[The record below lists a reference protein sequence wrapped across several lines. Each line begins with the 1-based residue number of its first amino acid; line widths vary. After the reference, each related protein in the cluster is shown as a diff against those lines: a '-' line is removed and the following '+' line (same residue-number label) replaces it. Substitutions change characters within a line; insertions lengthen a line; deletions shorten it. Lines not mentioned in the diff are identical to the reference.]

1 MFHIGKD
8 DGKRISIRF
17 DANILPFVNDVD
29 CPVLQSALRADHDTS
44 HLMKR
49 LSAELKDCIL
59 AIAGPQSADLLD
71 VDPSSCSLS
80 FLDLSHL
87 GQTAEFSMKHISN
100 LPPGTQGKRNGKGSS
115 GDRIVIERLAGP
127 PYLQGDYRAVDPKGA
142 MDFAVS
148 AFLRDVVW
156 LNGSVALVSAEYLWH
171 KQYLAERCNASILK
185 TLLHDTIRFGMGDDT
200 KTYGEAGTVYKAA
213 AAAPFR
219 ALNEISNQH
228 RNSSIAI
235 GGKNRSILR
244 PGMGVLIEVPLS
256 TSQHAGFH
264 NTFGSITAMDLDS
277 GNITVRLLLGRDN
290 LPDYVLANLGGNDLV
305 QTNAVLEVPINWVAG
320 TFRLWPSL
328 LFNAECIA
336 QKGES
341 GMRNK
346 FLGRV
351 VVCDLQFSPKDEHVN
366 RSDELEGDNV
376 MVNTEIFARLLEGRL
391 RLTLSRMKP
400 FPAKAALAYIFH
412 MHELEG
418 GLNPPAL
425 AYTPLLRHSL
435 TSFALQKAGH
445 ARSAKDLHTFHPDM
459 PPRAVLELL
468 HCTVPSEDLHVGV
481 RKGVLTVEVKNLGQL
496 RGVFGMD
503 PSVVDLRDDGHGVI
517 EFYGPFAIKWNMY
530 DVSEDWGKLSGSL
543 SISVGSYTEFN
554 RMGTDVI
561 KSSKCHPEALRGSG
575 VEAPAKKKARTSK
588 ASPDTGGLRRA
599 SQAQAQANERA
610 QRLERRSVLSGGG
623 SESTSP
629 SDVSDVGRPSFRF
642 PETQDSYR
650 ISLIRA
656 VESEPLRLMQTTSQA
671 QAQANVRAQGQ
682 ERRSFLLGGGSE
694 STSPS
699 DVSAVGR
706 SPFQFPERDDHRIS
720 LSSRFVQMASE
731 VLVQAKERAQGLE
744 NCSVLLDGGSE
755 STSPSDVSAVGRPS
769 SPDVSYDALF
779 EGPGEQP
786 AEGLGGPGA

>member
-1 MFHIGKD
+1 MAFHMSKD
-8 DGKRISIRF
+8 SMRISIRF
-17 DANILPFVNDVD
+17 DANILPFVEGIDRD
-29 CPVLQSALRADHDTS
+29 VLQLALRDEHDTS
-44 HLMKR
+44 HLIKR
-49 LSAELKDCIL
+49 LSAGFKDCIL

-71 VDPSSCSLS
+71 VDPSSCSMQ
-80 FLDLSHL
+80 FLDLNHF
-87 GQTAEFSMKHISN
+87 GQTAEFSMQHISN
-100 LPPGTQGKRNGKGSS
+100 LPPWTKGKRNGKGSS

-127 PYLQGDYRAVDPKGA
+127 PYLQGDYKAVDPKGA

-156 LNGSVALVSAEYLWH
+156 LNSSLALVSAEYLWH
-171 KQYLAERCNASILK
+171 KQYLAERCNAPILK
-185 TLLHDTIRFGMGDDT
+185 NLLHDTIRFGMD

-213 AAAPFR
+213 ASAPFR

-244 PGMGVLIEVPLS
+244 PGMGVFIEVPIS
-256 TSQHAGFH
+256 TSQHAAFH
-264 NTFGSITAMDLDS
+264 ETFGSITAMDIDS

-305 QTNAVLEVPINWVAG
+305 QTNAFWVVPINWVAG

-336 QKGES
+336 QTGEN

-346 FLGRV
+346 FLARI
-351 VVCDLQFSPKDEHVN
+351 VVCDLQFSPKDEHVS
-366 RSDELEGDNV
+366 RSDELEEDTV
-376 MVNTEIFARLLEGRL
+376 MVTTEIFARLLKGEL

-400 FPAKAALAYIFH
+400 FPAKAALAYIFQ

-425 AYTPLLRHSL
+425 AYTPHLRHCF

-445 ARSAKDLHTFHPDM
+445 GRSAKDLHTFHPDM
-459 PPRAVLELL
+459 PPRAVLELV
-468 HCTVPSEDLHVGV
+468 HCTVPSEDLHVGI
-481 RKGVLTVEVKNLGQL
+481 RNGVLTVEVRNLGQL

-517 EFYGPFAIKWNMY
+517 EFHGPFAFKWSMY
-530 DVSEDWGKLSGSL
+530 DVSEDWGKLAGSL

-588 ASPDTGGLRRA
+588 ASSDTGGLRRA

-610 QRLERRSVLSGGG
+610 QRLEKRSVRLGGG

-629 SDVSDVGRPSFRF
+629 SDVSDVGRS
-642 PETQDSYR
+642 
-650 ISLIRA
+650 
-656 VESEPLRLMQTTSQA
+656 
-671 QAQANVRAQGQ
+671 
-682 ERRSFLLGGGSE
+682 
-694 STSPS
+694 
-699 DVSAVGR
+699 
-706 SPFQFPERDDHRIS
+706 
-720 LSSRFVQMASE
+720 
-731 VLVQAKERAQGLE
+731 
-744 NCSVLLDGGSE
+744 
-755 STSPSDVSAVGRPS
+755 S
-769 SPDVSYDALF
+769 SPDVCSDSLS
-779 EGPGEQP
+779 EGEQP

>member
-1 MFHIGKD
+1 MAFHISKD
-8 DGKRISIRF
+8 DGMRISIRF
-17 DANILPFVNDVD
+17 DANILPYVNDVD
-29 CPVLQSALRADHDTS
+29 RDVLQSALRADHDTS
-44 HLMKR
+44 HLMKG

-87 GQTAEFSMKHISN
+87 GQTAEFLMQHISN
-100 LPPGTQGKRNGKGSS
+100 LPPGTNGKRNGKGSP

-156 LNGSVALVSAEYLWH
+156 LNGSLALVSAEYLWH

-185 TLLHDTIRFGMGDDT
+185 NLLDNTIRFGMGDDT

-213 AAAPFR
+213 ASAPFR

-244 PGMGVLIEVPLS
+244 PGMGVFIEVPLS

-264 NTFGSITAMDLDS
+264 YTFGSITAMDIDS
-277 GNITVRLLLGRDN
+277 GNITVRLLLGRDD

-328 LFNAECIA
+328 LFHAECVA
-336 QKGES
+336 QPEDA
-341 GMRNK
+341 MANK
-346 FLGRV
+346 FLSRV
-351 VVCDLQFSPKDEHVN
+351 VVCDLQFSPEDEHV
-366 RSDELEGDNV
+366 DELEGDKV
-376 MVNTEIFARLLEGRL
+376 KVTIEIFPMLLEGRL
-391 RLTLSRMKP
+391 RLTLRRMKP

-425 AYTPLLRHSL
+425 AYKAHLGHNLR
-435 TSFALQKAGH
+435 SFALQKAGQG
-445 ARSAKDLHTFHPDM
+445 RSAKNQHTFHPDM
-459 PPRAVLELL
+459 PARALLEML
-468 HCTVPSEDLHVGV
+468 HRTVPGSEMHVV
-481 RKGVLTVEVKNLGQL
+481 ISKGVLTVEVGNLGQL

-503 PSVVDLRDDGHGVI
+503 PSVVDLRDDGYGVI
-517 EFYGPFAIKWNMY
+517 EFQGPFIFKWGMY
-530 DVSEDWGKLSGSL
+530 ESTEGWGGFTGSL
-543 SISVGSYTEFN
+543 SISVGSFTEFN

-588 ASPDTGGLRRA
+588 ASPDTGGLRRT

-642 PETQDSYR
+642 PETQDGYR

-699 DVSAVGR
+699 DVSAFER

-731 VLVQAKERAQGLE
+731 ALAQAKERAKGLE

-769 SPDVSYDALF
+769 SPDFSFDNLF

>member
-1 MFHIGKD
+1 MAFHISKD

-17 DANILPFVNDVD
+17 DAHILPFVNDVD
-29 CPVLQSALRADHDTS
+29 RDVLQSALRAEYDTS

-49 LSAELKDCIL
+49 LSAGLKDCIL

-71 VDPSSCSLS
+71 VDPSSCSMQ
-80 FLDLSHL
+80 FLDLNHF
-87 GQTAEFSMKHISN
+87 GQTAEFSMQHISN
-100 LPPGTQGKRNGKGSS
+100 LPPWTKGKRNGKGSS

-127 PYLQGDYRAVDPKGA
+127 PYLQGDYKAVDPKGA

-156 LNGSVALVSAEYLWH
+156 LNGSLALVSAEYLWD
-171 KQYLAERCNASILK
+171 KQYLAERCSASILK
-185 TLLHDTIRFGMGDDT
+185 HILHNTIRFGMGDT

-213 AAAPFR
+213 ASAPFR
-219 ALNEISNQH
+219 VPNEISNQH

-244 PGMGVLIEVPLS
+244 PGMGVFIEVPIS
-256 TSQHAGFH
+256 TSQHAAFH
-264 NTFGSITAMDLDS
+264 ETFGSITAMDIDS

-305 QTNAVLEVPINWVAG
+305 QTNAFWVVPINWVAG

-336 QKGES
+336 QTGEN

-346 FLGRV
+346 FLARI
-351 VVCDLQFSPKDEHVN
+351 VVCDLQFSPKDEHVS
-366 RSDELEGDNV
+366 RSDELEEDTV
-376 MVNTEIFARLLEGRL
+376 MVTTEIFASLLEGRP

-400 FPAKAALAYIFH
+400 FPAKAALAYIFQ

-425 AYTPLLRHSL
+425 AYKPLLRHSL

-445 ARSAKDLHTFHPDM
+445 GRSAKDLHTFHPDM
-459 PPRAVLELL
+459 PPRAVLELV
-468 HCTVPSEDLHVGV
+468 HCTVPSEDLHVGI
-481 RKGVLTVEVKNLGQL
+481 RNGVLTVEVRNLGQL

-517 EFYGPFAIKWNMY
+517 EFYGPFVIKWSMY
-530 DVSEDWGKLSGSL
+530 DVSEDWGKLAGSL

-588 ASPDTGGLRRA
+588 ASSDTGGLRRA

-610 QRLERRSVLSGGG
+610 QRLEKRSVRLGGG

-642 PETQDSYR
+642 PETQDGYR
-650 ISLIRA
+650 ISLSRA
-656 VESEPLRLMQTTSQA
+656 VESEPLRLMQTTSEA
-671 QAQANVRAQGQ
+671 QAQAKERAQGL
-682 ERRSFLLGGGSE
+682 ERRSVLLGGGSE

-699 DVSAVGR
+699 DVSAFGR

-731 VLVQAKERAQGLE
+731 ALAQAKERAQGLE
-744 NCSVLLDGGSE
+744 NRSVLLDGGSE
-755 STSPSDVSAVGRPS
+755 STSPSDVSAVGRSS
-769 SPDVSYDALF
+769 SPDYCFDSLF
-779 EGPGEQP
+779 EGEQP

>member
-1 MFHIGKD
+1 MAFHISKD

-17 DANILPFVNDVD
+17 DAHILPFVNDVD
-29 CPVLQSALRADHDTS
+29 RDVLQSALRAEHDTS

-49 LSAELKDCIL
+49 LSAGLKDCIL

-71 VDPSSCSLS
+71 VDPSSCSMQ
-80 FLDLSHL
+80 FLDLNHF
-87 GQTAEFSMKHISN
+87 GQTAEFSMQHISN
-100 LPPGTQGKRNGKGSS
+100 LPPWTKGKRNGKGSS

-127 PYLQGDYRAVDPKGA
+127 PYLQGDYKAVDPKGA

-156 LNGSVALVSAEYLWH
+156 LNGSLALVSAEYLWH
-171 KQYLAERCNASILK
+171 KQYLAERCNAPILK
-185 TLLHDTIRFGMGDDT
+185 NLLHDTIRFGMD

-213 AAAPFR
+213 ASAPFR

-244 PGMGVLIEVPLS
+244 PGMGVFIEVPIS
-256 TSQHAGFH
+256 TSQHAAFH
-264 NTFGSITAMDLDS
+264 ETFGSITAMDIDS

-305 QTNAVLEVPINWVAG
+305 QTNAFWVVPINWVAG

-336 QKGES
+336 QTGEN

-346 FLGRV
+346 FLARI
-351 VVCDLQFSPKDEHVN
+351 VVCDLQFSPKDEHVS
-366 RSDELEGDNV
+366 RSDELEEDTV
-376 MVNTEIFARLLEGRL
+376 MVTTEIFASLLEGRP

-400 FPAKAALAYIFH
+400 FPAKAALAYIFQ

-425 AYTPLLRHSL
+425 AYKPLLRHSL

-445 ARSAKDLHTFHPDM
+445 GRSAKDLHTFHPDM
-459 PPRAVLELL
+459 PPRAVLELV
-468 HCTVPSEDLHVGV
+468 HCTVPSEDLHVGI
-481 RKGVLTVEVKNLGQL
+481 RNGVLTVEVRNLGQL

-503 PSVVDLRDDGHGVI
+503 PSVVDLRNDGHGVI
-517 EFYGPFAIKWNMY
+517 EFHGPIVIKWSMY
-530 DVSEDWGKLSGSL
+530 DVSEDWGKLAGSL

-588 ASPDTGGLRRA
+588 ASSDTGGLRRA

-610 QRLERRSVLSGGG
+610 QRLEKRSVRLGGG

-642 PETQDSYR
+642 PETQDGYR
-650 ISLIRA
+650 ISLSRA
-656 VESEPLRLMQTTSQA
+656 VESEPLRLMQTTSEA
-671 QAQANVRAQGQ
+671 QAQAKERAQGL
-682 ERRSFLLGGGSE
+682 ERRSVLLGGGSE

-699 DVSAVGR
+699 DVSAFGR
-706 SPFQFPERDDHRIS
+706 PPFQFPERDDHRIS

-731 VLVQAKERAQGLE
+731 ALAQAKERAQGLE
-744 NCSVLLDGGSE
+744 NRSVLLDGGSE
-755 STSPSDVSAVGRPS
+755 STSPSDVSAVGCSS
-769 SPDVSYDALF
+769 SPDYCSDSLS
-779 EGPGEQP
+779 EGEQP